1 MPENFANLQREK
13 QNEQAMMDN
22 LRHLKDEDVLLLLND
37 LLEQYGYDFTDY
49 SFASVKRRLQRVYI
63 NDRFP
68 SFAEF
73 RYRVRTD
80 SGYLVH
86 LMEQITVNVTE
97 MFRDPGFFLELR
109 RQVLPVLATYPLI
122 RIWHAGCSSGEE
134 AYSVAI
140 LLRELNLLH
149 KSIIYATDINES
161 VLDTARKGIF
171 PLQHMQQ
178 YSQNYLLSGGQQ
190 EFSGYYAANYEY
202 AKFSDVLRE
211 KIIFA
216 AHNLVT
222 DGSFNEFQLIICRNV
237 LIYFNKELQDKV
249 LHLFCDSLEQLGF
262 LALGAKETL
271 RFTTVAPLFK
281 PIAHKEKIWRKIAT

>member
-1 MPENFANLQREK
+1 MKEHVH
-13 QNEQAMMDN
+13 
-22 LRHLKDEDVLLLLND
+22 HLKDEEVNILLND

-73 RYRVRTD
+73 RYRVIRD
-80 SGYLVH
+80 STYLTY

-97 MFRDPGFFLELR
+97 MFRDPAFFQALR
-109 RQVLPVLATYPLI
+109 KQVLPVLATYPFI
-122 RIWHAGCSSGEE
+122 RIWHAGCSTGEE
-134 AYSVAI
+134 VYSMAI
-140 LLRELNLLH
+140 LLQEMNLLH
-149 KSIIYATDINES
+149 KSVIYATDINES
-161 VLDTARKGIF
+161 VLEKARKGIF
-171 PLQHMQQ
+171 PLAYMQQ
-178 YSQNYLLSGGQQ
+178 YSQNYLQSGGQHD
-190 EFSGYYAANYEY
+190 FSQYYAANYEY
-202 AKFSDVLRE
+202 AKFSESLSE

-222 DGSFNEFQLIICRNV
+222 DRSFNEFQLIICRNV
-237 LIYFNKELQDKV
+237 LIYFNKDLQDKV
-249 LHLFCDSLEQLGF
+249 LHLFSESLEQLGF

-281 PIAHKEKIWRKIAT
+281 PLAQKEKIWRKIAT